1 MIPST
6 LAVENTSQ
14 KRRCVSDVDWYE
26 GGRRAIL
33 YFLTNYVETSREVF
47 DNDTMPENL
56 QYTYI
61 KFQNDLKKESGTA
74 IELLFTGKITC
85 NYING
90 TNCSAPDAYFDK
102 QYPFSDDR
110 GQNI

>member
-1 MIPST
+1 M
-6 LAVENTSQ
+6 ENSSQ
-14 KRRCVSDVDWYE
+14 TVRCVSDVDWYE

-47 DNDTMPENL
+47 KNDTLPENL
-56 QYTYI
+56 LNTYI

-74 IELLFTGKITC
+74 IELLFTGKFTC
-85 NYING
+85 S

-110 GQNI
+110 GQHI